1 MGFESSGF
9 EECSSDVV
17 GEVSQ
22 VLGRSRVG
30 VRGGALMASV
40 GPLLVWGLSK

>member
-1 MGFESSGF
+1 MSESSCF
-9 EECSSDVV
+9 EEAAGDVV

-22 VLGRSRVG
+22 ARVRIRVG

-40 GPLLVWGLSK
+40 GPPVVWG